1 MELWKVC
8 RAINNPIR
16 LEMLRF
22 IAQSPGRALNVVQVG
37 EFVGLQKAAASQYL
51 KLLATVGFVDVER
64 TGKFVV
70 CSCAKSSESSAGIIY
85 EVLKTLFPKPNRV
98 FAMATK
104 TGWQGELLP
113 KINAFSFHLRIS
125 ILQELLQ
132 HGRLGFEQLQL
143 KVKLPPK
150 TLKRQLGILIS
161 AGVVEPQESTGT
173 GYSLSTQKDSLK
185 DVLVKCL

>member
-1 MELWKVC
+1 MELWNVC
-8 RAINNPIR
+8 RAINNPVR

-22 IAQSPGRALNVVQVG
+22 IAQSPVQALNVLQVG
-37 EFVGLQKAAASQYL
+37 DFVGLQKAAASQYL
-51 KLLATVGFVDVER
+51 KLLATAGFLNVER
-64 TGKFVV
+64 SGKFVV
-70 CSCAKSSESSAGIIY
+70 CSCSKSLETSAGIIY
-85 EVLKTLFPKPNRV
+85 ENLKTLFPKPNRV
-98 FAMATK
+98 FAMAPK
-104 TGWQGELLP
+104 SGWQDELLL
-113 KINAFSFHLRIS
+113 KINAFSFHSRIL

-132 HGRLGFEQLQL
+132 HERLGFEQLQL

>member
-22 IAQSPGRALNVVQVG
+22 VAQSPGQALNVLQVG
-37 EFVGLQKAAASQYL
+37 DFVGLQKAAASQYL
-51 KLLATVGFVDVER
+51 KLLATAGFVDVER
-64 TGKFVV
+64 SGKFVV
-70 CSCAKSSESSAGIIY
+70 CSCSKSSESSAGIIY
-85 EVLKTLFPKPNRV
+85 EKLKTLFPKPNRV

-104 TGWQGELLP
+104 SEWQDELLL
-113 KINAFSFHLRIS
+113 KINAFSFHSRILILR
-125 ILQELLQ
+125 ELLQ
-132 HGRLGFEQLQL
+132 NVQIGFEQLQL
-143 KVKLPPK
+143 NTKLPAK

-161 AGVVEPQESTGT
+161 AGVVDPQESTGT
-173 GYSLSTQKDSLK
+173 GYSLSTQKNSLK

>member
-1 MELWKVC
+1 MELWNVC
-8 RAINNPIR
+8 RAINNPVR

-22 IAQSPGRALNVVQVG
+22 IAQSPMQALNVLQVG
-37 EFVGLQKAAASQYL
+37 DFVGLQKAAASQYL
-51 KLLATVGFVDVER
+51 KLLATAGFLNVER
-64 TGKFVV
+64 SGKFVV
-70 CSCAKSSESSAGIIY
+70 CLCSKSLETSAGIIY
-85 EVLKTLFPKPNRV
+85 EKLKTLFPKPNRV
-98 FAMATK
+98 CAMAPK
-104 TGWQGELLP
+104 SGWQDELLL
-113 KINAFSFHLRIS
+113 KINAFSFHSRIL

-132 HGRLGFEQLQL
+132 HERLGFEQLQQ

-161 AGVVEPQESTGT
+161 AGMVDPQESTGT